1 MMTDEDLPESLSST
15 GFSRRDMMRASVGA
29 GGMMLLAG
37 CTGGGG
43 GGDGGDAQ
51 TLQFLTMGVGNNIQ
65 AFFEEN
71 NAAFEEETGYSLDF
85 TSITWDNAQSTLVT
99 RVRGNEAPDVSRM
112 PSRWLPQFKNL
123 EAIDPLDDFMQGE
136 FLDKFYPRVAETTI
150 VDGSYY
156 GIPWAYSN
164 KALYYNKDLFE
175 EAGLDPEN
183 PGIDTWDDMLAAA
196 QQVTENTD
204 TPAYGLPAADRLTT
218 VSQYLPYHWS
228 HGADI
233 VDDSGA
239 PVVNSAAG
247 VEALEF
253 YSSMVTEHGVT
264 QSSPLSSTRHD
275 VRKLFEQGDVGMH
288 IGHVYVGLNIQNDET
303 GTNYGIVQMP
313 EGPGGRFCLAT
324 TDSMVMYSTA
334 ENKDAVRELLRFYYD
349 TERRFQYSRDKG
361 FMPVVKEVGDRSY
374 FSDDPLWAPFV
385 EASQYARSRPKLE
398 NLNEVTNRMVRAIQ
412 ETVSGQN
419 TAADALDAAQADL
432 EEMIE
437 A

>member
-175 EAGLDPEN
+175 EAGLDPKT
-183 PGIDTWDDMLAAA
+183 PGSTRGMTCS
-196 QQVTENTD
+196 QRPNRSPR
-204 TPAYGLPAADRLTT
+204 TPTRPRTGSRRRIGSRPSRSICRTT
-218 VSQYLPYHWS
+218 
-228 HGADI
+228 GAT
-233 VDDSGA
+233 GRT
-239 PVVNSAAG
+239 
-247 VEALEF
+247 
-253 YSSMVTEHGVT
+253 SSMT
-264 QSSPLSSTRHD
+264 P
-275 VRKLFEQGDVGMH
+275 VR
-288 IGHVYVGLNIQNDET
+288 
-303 GTNYGIVQMP
+303 P
-313 EGPGGRFCLAT
+313 
-324 TDSMVMYSTA
+324 
-334 ENKDAVRELLRFYYD
+334 
-349 TERRFQYSRDKG
+349 
-361 FMPVVKEVGDRSY
+361 
-374 FSDDPLWAPFV
+374 W
-385 EASQYARSRPKLE
+385 
-398 NLNEVTNRMVRAIQ
+398 
-412 ETVSGQN
+412 
-419 TAADALDAAQADL
+419 
-432 EEMIE
+432 
-437 A
+437 